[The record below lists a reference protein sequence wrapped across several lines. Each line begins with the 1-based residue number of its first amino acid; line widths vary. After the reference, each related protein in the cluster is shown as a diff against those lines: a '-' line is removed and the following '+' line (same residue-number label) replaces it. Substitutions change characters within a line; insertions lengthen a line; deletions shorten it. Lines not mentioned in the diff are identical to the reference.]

1 MLDQSF
7 SASNFNIIFLKENR
21 KGAIKKKFLNTEYF
35 EKHEEFKKVLSEKIE
50 LKKSNG
56 GNPLSKE
63 QLDDFAIRLDSINK
77 EKEEIRNNI
86 FFSYSEIIN
95 SEEIPFNFNINYDK
109 QKEVYTIKRDGV
121 HFFVMKQLQYN
132 IHKTFKVKQADRN
145 SIISQVFN
153 LLNDGFPKVVV
164 RTDISKFYESIP
176 QENLFELINNNT
188 LLSSQSRKL
197 LKRIFYEFNQIKDVS
212 IIDINKGI
220 PRGLGI
226 SAYLSELYMRRIDEE
241 IRSLPDL
248 IYYTRYVDD
257 IVAIFLPKTRSTKRN
272 YPLEI
277 KRIINSYSLEIND
290 NLEGRKD
297 KTHTI
302 DLYSDKTKN
311 KFFFENFQLV
321 FLGYEFKLKHFPKN
335 SKTDVKIHISEK
347 KINKYQYRIKK
358 SIETYNIDSKFNE
371 KIARKMLFDRLR
383 FLSGNFRLNNNKNRI
398 SSGIFYSNKML
409 ELTGANLC
417 MNRLNQIL
425 DDELEF
431 IEFHLTNDQNDLK
444 KLKNLIKTNFCFISG
459 FYNKDENFYSFKF
472 NSKENEIYRKKFGRL
487 SNKYEVIK
495 SIWKDE

>member
-95 SEEIPFNFNINYDK
+95 SEENLFHFNINYDK
-109 QKEVYTIKRDGV
+109 QKKVYTTKRDGV

-197 LKRIFYEFNQIKDVS
+197 LKRLFYEFNQIKDVS

-257 IVAIFLPKTRSTKRN
+257 IIAIFTPKTKSCKREYFEEMKKIVN
-272 YPLEI
+272 SHDLEF
-277 KRIINSYSLEIND
+277 ND
-290 NLEGRKD
+290 NFGGRKD
-297 KTHTI
+297 KTNII
-302 DLYSDKTKN
+302 DLMLKPLN
-311 KFFFENFQLV
+311 KSCYFD
-321 FLGYEFKLKHFPKN
+321 FLGYKIEINNNHQIQIELSKSKIEKYINRVKLSIKKYN
-335 SKTDVKIHISEK
+335 SDSKT
-347 KINKYQYRIKK
+347 
-358 SIETYNIDSKFNE
+358 NE
-371 KIARKMLFDRLR
+371 KIARKMLIDRMK
-383 FLSGNFRLNNNKNRI
+383 FLTGNYNLNHNKRNI
-398 SSGIFYSNKML
+398 KAGIFYSNQML
-409 ELTGANLC
+409 SLNKNLKYKS
-417 MNRLNQIL
+417 LNTL
-425 DDELEF
+425 
-431 IEFHLTNDQNDLK
+431 DLK
-444 KLKNLIKTNFCFISG
+444 MKN
-459 FYNKDENFYSFKF
+459 
-472 NSKENEIYRKKFGRL
+472 
-487 SNKYEVIK
+487 
-495 SIWKDE
+495 